1 MKKNL
6 HERLRELRGDLS
18 QAEFCRKIGVPQTS
32 YSGWEGG
39 SKSPSANV
47 IVQISNEIGVSADYL
62 LGLSDNR
69 KGVMVNV
76 PSPEV
81 LAEIAELKEEVARLN
96 AELTRVNGENVGLRY
111 AVEAL
116 GKGK

>member
-1 MKKNL
+1 
-6 HERLRELRGDLS
+6 
-18 QAEFCRKIGVPQTS
+18 
-32 YSGWEGG
+32 
-39 SKSPSANV
+39 
-47 IVQISNEIGVSADYL
+47 
-62 LGLSDNR
+62 
-69 KGVMVNV
+69 MVNV